1 MAERLVFVTIKG
13 GPTLPSGRPLRRA
26 VVPVDASTTFEAFQ
40 NVVKKKLRVQQVGS
54 FYSKTGNAVSTM
66 NEVMMVD
73 DLEVEEIKVSLLCF
87 LRVTFPFAAPFCGF
101 FLCPELETLTD
112 SSLVLAL
119 ASLLPSPVPGL
130 CLSTTQA
137 EPTAPMTPV
146 RRIGLDRPLSSPAGG
161 SGRRLNSHNRRPHET
176 NGMMSAMHGNGVSG
190 DHDEEDENGKHKS
203 TSRMG
208 TQINVMLQK
217 VGLKPSPGLPVT
229 NDGRDSSSIRR
240 GNSAL
245 RKTRKGAGGAAR
257 KAKGR
262 SNMSLVVSIS
272 MVVCFFTMIALY
284 YSLTGAQS
292 EAVGAAAR
300 PPPMG

>member
-73 DLEVEEIKVSLLCF
+73 DLEVEEIK
-87 LRVTFPFAAPFCGF
+87 
-101 FLCPELETLTD
+101 
-112 SSLVLAL
+112 
-119 ASLLPSPVPGL
+119 
-130 CLSTTQA
+130 A